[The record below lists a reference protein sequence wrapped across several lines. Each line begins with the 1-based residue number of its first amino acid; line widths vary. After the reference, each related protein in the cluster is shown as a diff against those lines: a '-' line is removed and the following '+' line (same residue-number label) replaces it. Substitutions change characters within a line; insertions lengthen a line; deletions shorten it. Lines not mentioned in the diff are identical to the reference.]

1 MSTKYEI
8 IADLARNRVV
18 EEMCCNVAHVS
29 TLTDDLK
36 DLAQIIYV
44 ALLEYPDALLID
56 LSKDSAIRFFIAR
69 MIINQWNTDHSPF
82 RDLVTHFRSITDELQ
97 PNEDTTED

>member
-1 MSTKYEI
+1 MKTKYQI
-8 IADLARNRVV
+8 IEELARERVV

-29 TLTDDLK
+29 ELTDDLK

-44 ALLEYPDALLID
+44 ALLEYKDEYIID
-56 LSKDSAIRFFIAR
+56 LAKDSAIRFFIAR

-82 RDLVTHFRSITDELQ
+82 RDLVTHFSSITDELN
-97 PNEDTTED
+97 PNDDHED